1 MTIHTAA
8 TEFNNEKVSR
18 YSKLQRAGSFIV
30 LLACESAIIIFG
42 SHYFNVFRTN
52 KNLTYN
58 LIISATFLAA
68 SLWFRY
74 DQRLKAYW
82 QLAFAFFIASTAIPI
97 SALLSP
103 WNKTVLSWFSVSIDS
118 SQGLAID
125 KIWESLVKTIPIL
138 VLVRL
143 SGADWG
149 SVYLKR
155 GQLKLGFGIGTLV
168 FFFLGTASF
177 MFAVERF
184 TSMDRL
190 MAAVV
195 WGLVF
200 SIGNSFMEELWLRG
214 IFLKRFAPFIGM
226 NGAVWCTS
234 IIFAWMHSFS
244 FYFMPAALPFFFINT
259 LMLGLACGYL
269 MVKSDSIWG
278 PVIIH
283 AASDFF
289 LFIAVLANA

>member
-1 MTIHTAA
+1 MTKQA
-8 TEFNNEKVSR
+8 TSPELFNRKGNPC
-18 YSKLQRAGSFIV
+18 KLRRAGFFIL
-30 LLACESAIIIFG
+30 LLALEAAIFIFG
-42 SHYFNVFRTN
+42 SHYFNVFKTN

-58 LIISATFLAA
+58 LIVSAAFLTV

-74 DQRLKAYW
+74 DQRLKTYW

-103 WNKTVLSWFSVSIDS
+103 WNKTVLSWLSVNMNA

-125 KIWESLVKTIPIL
+125 KTWEVLVKSIPIL

-143 SGADWG
+143 SGADLG
-149 SVYLKR
+149 SDFLQR
-155 GQLKLGFGIGTLV
+155 GHLKLGLGIGALV
-168 FFFLGTASF
+168 FIFLGTASF

-226 NGAVWCTS
+226 KGAVWCTS
-234 IIFAWMHSFS
+234 LVFAWMHSFV
-244 FYFMPAALPFFFINT
+244 FYFMPTALPFFFINT

-278 PVIIH
+278 PVMIH
-283 AASDFF
+283 AGSDFF
-289 LFIAVLANA
+289 LFIALLANV

>member
-1 MTIHTAA
+1 MTDQAA
-8 TEFNNEKVSR
+8 LTNFTNKEVTR
-18 YSKLQRAGSFIV
+18 YNRLHRAGLFIV
-30 LLACESAIIIFG
+30 LLACEAAIIVFG
-42 SHYFNVFRTN
+42 SHYINVFRTN

-58 LIISATFLAA
+58 LIVSAVFLTV

-103 WNKTVLSWFSVSIDS
+103 WNKMLLSWLSVSTDS

-125 KIWESLVKTIPIL
+125 KVWEVLVKTIPIL

-143 SGADWG
+143 SGADLG
-149 SVYLKR
+149 SVFLQR
-155 GQLKLGFGIGTLV
+155 GQLKLGLGIGALV

-177 MFAVERF
+177 MFATERF

-214 IFLKRFAPFIGM
+214 IFLKRFAPFIGLK
-226 NGAVWCTS
+226 GAVWCTS
-234 IIFAWMHSFS
+234 LIFAWMHSFV

-269 MVKSDSIWG
+269 MIKSDSIWG
-278 PVIIH
+278 PVMIH
-283 AASDFF
+283 AGSDFF
-289 LFIAVLANA
+289 LFIALLANA